1 MPLKL
6 ILLTV
11 GLGVGGTETHVL
23 ELASR
28 INRARFDVTVCS
40 LKSGGSLAEE
50 LRTRGVRV
58 VSLEGTG
65 KLDARVLF
73 RLWKLLRKERPDVI
87 QAFLFWANIA
97 ARLLGRIFREFPV
110 ISSYHDEVVSE
121 GWLVR
126 TIDRLTLKWSHT
138 IVCCSE
144 AVRRSVSS
152 RIGGDTAQY
161 AIIPFGVDMRQF
173 STDNV
178 ATRRELGLKEGGPVI
193 GTVCRLVEPKKGLSV
208 LLAAMADL
216 KQLDG
221 TPGCQLLIVGDG
233 PARVMLQELSERLEI
248 APWVVFSGVRR
259 DIPRVLPVMQAFV
272 LPSLYEGFGISILE
286 AMAVGIPVIATS
298 VGGIPEFVTHDVTG
312 LLIEPGNVIA
322 LSGAIKKVLQNS
334 EKARQMGFKGQAHV
348 REKYG
353 IDSVVRQHEHIYDVC
368 LAHA

>member
-11 GLGVGGTETHVL
+11 GLGVGGTETHIL

-28 INRARFDVTVCS
+28 IDRTRFDVTVCS
-40 LKSGGSLAEE
+40 LKAGGCLVEE

-58 VSLEGTG
+58 VSLGGTG

-87 QAFLFWANIA
+87 QAFLFWANIS

-121 GWLVR
+121 GWLER
-126 TIDRLTLKWSHT
+126 SIDRLTMKWSHT

-152 RIGGDTAQY
+152 RIGGKTDRYT
-161 AIIPFGVDMRQF
+161 IIPFGLDMHQF
-173 STDNV
+173 SLDNV

-208 LLAAMADL
+208 LLAAMANL
-216 KQLDG
+216 KRLGG

-248 APWVVFSGVRR
+248 APWVVFSGIRR
-259 DIPRVLPVMQAFV
+259 DIPRVLLVMQAFV

-286 AMAVGIPVIATS
+286 AMAVGRPVIATS

-312 LLIEPGNVIA
+312 LLVEPGNATA
-322 LSGAIKKVLQNS
+322 LADAIKKVLENS
-334 EKARQMGFKGQAHV
+334 EHACQMGLKGQEHV
-348 REKYG
+348 RGKYG
-353 IDSVVRQHEHIYDVC
+353 ITTVVRQHEQVYEAC